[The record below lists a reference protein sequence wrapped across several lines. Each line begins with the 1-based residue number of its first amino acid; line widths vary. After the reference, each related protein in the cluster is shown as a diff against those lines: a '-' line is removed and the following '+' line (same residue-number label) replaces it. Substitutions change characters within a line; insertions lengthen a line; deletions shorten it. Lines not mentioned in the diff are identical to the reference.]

1 MTPRERVSA
10 LVDHPY
16 FQRFIVTVIGIN
28 AGLLAV
34 QTSASLERHYH
45 DLIAALDTM
54 ALAIFVVEL
63 ALKLYAQRSAFFRD
77 PWNVFDFA
85 IVAIALIP
93 ASGPFAVLR
102 ALRVLRVLRLVSAVP
117 PLRRVVSAFLR
128 AIPGMVSIIALAT
141 LVIFVAGVMGT
152 ALFAEASPH
161 YFGDLGR
168 SLFSLF
174 QTMTGESWPAIAE
187 EVMTAQ
193 PLAWIFFVVYILV
206 SSFAVLNLFI
216 AVVVNEMEQEVRAD
230 IRAEEQQHADELAAD
245 HERISA
251 ELAAIRQDLA
261 ALRNRLSG

>member
-28 AGLLAV
+28 AALLAV

-174 QTMTGESWPAIAE
+174 QTMTGESWPDIAE
-187 EVMTAQ
+187 EVMAAQ

-230 IRAEEQQHADELAAD
+230 IRAEEQQH
-245 HERISA
+245 
-251 ELAAIRQDLA
+251 
-261 ALRNRLSG
+261 